1 MIINKNILAIFS
13 CSADMSSVGRGEDP
27 KYLQLPFNRAL
38 IDYTSMLVNHQ
49 VMVFILD
56 LVIEQQTITAKKL
69 E

>member
-1 MIINKNILAIFS
+1 
-13 CSADMSSVGRGEDP
+13 MSSVGRGEDP